1 MTTNSWGERLRE
13 ELDGLACHRP
23 HPPRGIVGRPGN
35 PVNES
40 EIGRS
45 GSFPEAVWLPL
56 VGPDGS
62 PYDREKSS
70 DPAVGES
77 APPGAEPAVSQRP
90 PPPGQGPLDPEDRRL
105 VEACLAR
112 EPAAWGA
119 LLDRFGSLLAHVA
132 GRTASRRGTP
142 LAAADRDDAVAEIVL
157 ECLRDDALA
166 LRRFAGRSSLATY
179 LAVIARRVTV
189 RRLVR
194 GRQAVRSPAAETPLE
209 PAAPV
214 SDLPERIDDREQ
226 VETLLGRLDDEDARL
241 VRLHHLEGRS
251 YGEISRHTGLP
262 LGSIGPAL
270 SRARAKLRS
279 LMEASSP
286 PG

>member
-1 MTTNSWGERLRE
+1 V
-13 ELDGLACHRP
+13 P
-23 HPPRGIVGRPGN
+23 
-35 PVNES
+35 
-40 EIGRS
+40 
-45 GSFPEAVWLPL
+45 
-56 VGPDGS
+56 
-62 PYDREKSS
+62 
-70 DPAVGES
+70 
-77 APPGAEPAVSQRP
+77 QRP
-90 PPPGQGPLDPEDRRL
+90 PSAGHGPTDPDDRRL
-105 VEACLAR
+105 VGACLAGT
-112 EPAAWGA
+112 PGAWA
-119 LLDRFGSLLAHVA
+119 EFLDRFGPLLAHVA
-132 GRTASRRGTP
+132 ERTASRRRTP
-142 LAAADRDDAVAEIVL
+142 LSTADRDDAVAEIVL

-209 PAAPV
+209 PVALV

>member
-1 MTTNSWGERLRE
+1 
-13 ELDGLACHRP
+13 
-23 HPPRGIVGRPGN
+23 
-35 PVNES
+35 
-40 EIGRS
+40 
-45 GSFPEAVWLPL
+45 L

-70 DPAVGES
+70 DPAVGQS
-77 APPGAEPAVSQRP
+77 ASPGAEPAVPQRP

-105 VEACLAR
+105 VEACLAG

-119 LLDRFGSLLAHVA
+119 LIDRYGSLLAHIA
-132 GRTASRRGTP
+132 GRTANRRGTP

-179 LAVIARRVTV
+179 LAVIARRITV

-194 GRQAVRSPAAETPLE
+194 GRQVIRSSASETPLE
-209 PAAPV
+209 PVAPA

-226 VETLLGRLDDEDARL
+226 VETLLGRLDDEEARL

-270 SRARAKLRS
+270 SRARAKLRT